1 MKKVHLPNDSR
12 RYTERAFLEK
22 EKWHRRRERMSLTR
36 KIEVLD
42 RLLLLA
48 RDLPRLES
56 NDDATRKEPDSLSDP
71 VRLHP
76 HPILPP
82 PRGKG

>member
-1 MKKVHLPNDSR
+1 MRKVHLPIDSR

-42 RLLLLA
+42 RLLLMA
-48 RDLPRLES
+48 RDLPRLDS
-56 NDDATRKEPDSLSDP
+56 KDDAKSQTPRVPCDRTKASPNPP
-71 VRLHP
+71 VDA
-76 HPILPP
+76 
-82 PRGKG
+82 

>member
-1 MKKVHLPNDSR
+1 MRKVHLPTDSR

-42 RLLLLA
+42 RLLLMA
-48 RDLPRLES
+48 RDLPRLDR
-56 NDDATRKEPDSLSDP
+56 NDDAIRKEPDSLSGLM
-71 VRLHP
+71 RP
-76 HPILPP
+76 HKNLSQLSS
-82 PRGKG
+82 